1 MPLCGDFFMLIL
13 GDKILADAQGLF
25 EGVERVLLA
34 VSGGADSVAMAHV
47 LAKLKKQGRLS
58 CEFVVGHVNHCLRGA
73 ESDGDEDFV
82 QQLAQALGMPVVA
95 VSVSVTE
102 YAKEEKLSIETAGRI
117 LRLKTLATMAAEHD
131 CDCIATAHHK
141 DDLAE
146 TIVHRL
152 MRGTGYR
159 GLCGVLSVSE
169 VYGGRFVR
177 PMLAVRRAEII
188 HHCKENSIHWRQDAS
203 NANVDFTRNR
213 IRHTLMPVL
222 EAKFENLVDRLA
234 DLSQAARGFSAQSE
248 KHAYDILD
256 TAIVEHQPSRIVLQK
271 ACLENCPP
279 WVFYDVVRNVLIL
292 LDIGLRNYTQKH
304 FKAIHALMDQE
315 KANLSMPGS
324 IQVYTQKGVLGFQDE
339 TNALCLPSGSVI
351 LEVGQSVRFG
361 PWQVSCQLLNREG
374 VDVERFLETKDRFV
388 EWFDADKIEGSIEL
402 RARQDGDRFRPIGAK
417 GEKKAGR
424 FLIDA
429 QLDAN
434 TKRQAFI
441 VADVEKILWVAPV
454 RMSDFV
460 KISPQTR
467 HIVEIRL
474 SKLK

>member
-1 MPLCGDFFMLIL
+1 MKTLFEDNLLDRIESN
-13 GDKILADAQGLF
+13 GLF
-25 EGVERVLLA
+25 YGVARVLLA
-34 VSGGADSVAMAHV
+34 VSGGADSVAMVHV

-58 CEFVVGHVNHCLRGA
+58 CDFVVGHVNHCLRDA

-102 YAKEEKLSIETAGRI
+102 YAKEKKLSIETAGRI

-146 TIVHRL
+146 TMVHRL

-159 GLCGVLSVSE
+159 GLCGILSVSE

-188 HHCKENSIHWRQDAS
+188 HYCKENSIQWRQDAS

-222 EAKFENLVDRLA
+222 EAKFGNLVDRLA
-234 DLSQAARGFSAQSE
+234 DLSQAARRFSAQSG
-248 KHAYDILD
+248 KQACDILD

-279 WVFYDVVRNVLIL
+279 WVFYDVVRKVLIL
-292 LDIGLRNYTQKH
+292 LDIGLRNYAQKH

-315 KANLSMPGS
+315 KANLSMPGP
-324 IQVYTQKGVLGFQDE
+324 IQVYTQKGFLGFQDE

-402 RARQDGDRFRPIGAK
+402 RARQDGDRFRPIGTK
-417 GEKKAGR
+417 SEKKAGR

-460 KISPQTR
+460 KISPQAR